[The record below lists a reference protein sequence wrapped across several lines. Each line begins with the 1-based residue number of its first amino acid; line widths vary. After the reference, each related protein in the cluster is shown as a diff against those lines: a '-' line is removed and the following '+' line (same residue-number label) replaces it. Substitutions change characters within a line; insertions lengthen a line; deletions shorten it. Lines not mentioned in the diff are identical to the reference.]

1 MLETLAILGICGSLM
16 WESLR
21 PGSVGRMAHSPAGRT
36 SVVIA
41 ATLAFMIR

>member
-21 PGSVGRMAHSPAGRT
+21 PGSVGRVVHSPAGRT
-36 SVVIA
+36 SVIVA
-41 ATLAFMIR
+41 TTLAFMLR